1 MRSILCGLF
10 ISCATVAQVFAT
22 LTPAPVFSDHMVL
35 QREMEVP
42 VWGTASPGV
51 KITASFAG
59 KSASAVAGSDGMWR
73 LKLGPF
79 EANDQ
84 PGVMTL
90 SSDRGDSV
98 AIKDVLVGEVWV
110 GSGQSNMQIWTTSFI
125 GHPNNPMV
133 STNADLNLQA
143 LVDAAPCP
151 TIRLIASAANNKP
164 LTPQEIHWTP
174 ATKESLTEF
183 SAQLSAMGVELQKQL
198 HVPVGLMLS
207 AIGGSPSCR
216 WVTTAALA
224 SDPACQADVAK
235 AMATYNPEKE
245 KADYETALAKYQTD
259 QAAWDALST
268 DQKIGK
274 KAPNKPNLPV
284 KPGEAMRWA
293 IGDLHDQ
300 VLTPFIGYGI
310 RGVLWDQGESGTF
323 LRGINQHEV
332 MGVLFKSWRQEW
344 GQGDFPFVLVSKPS
358 GGGCA
363 FDPSDKI
370 NAWCTDPF
378 KPLPSNAN
386 GNGKAHDEMASLG
399 DYLSVFIVPIS
410 DLGGGLHPMNKFAYG
425 ARDARVILGTVYR
438 QPIDWSGPL
447 LSESKV
453 EGNKMRLHF
462 THTKG
467 GLVPSKGEKLQ
478 GFAIAGAD
486 KKFVWA
492 DAEIQGDDIL
502 VSAAAIPNPAF
513 VRYAWDGN
521 HPWANLFN
529 GEGLPARPFRT
540 DS

>member
-1 MRSILCGLF
+1 MKLIRF
-10 ISCATVAQVFAT
+10 IIPFFAAAKIFAAI
-22 LTPAPVFSDHMVL
+22 TPAPVFSDHMVL

-42 VWGTASPGV
+42 VWGTALPGE
-51 KITASFAG
+51 KITATFSG
-59 KSASAVAGSDGMWR
+59 KSASAVAGPDGAWR

-79 EANDQ
+79 AANDQ

-90 SSDRGDSV
+90 SSDRGESV
-98 AIKDVLVGEVWV
+98 TIKDVLVGEVWV

-125 GHPNNPMV
+125 GHPTNAMV

-143 LVDAAPCP
+143 LVDAAPYP
-151 TIRLIASAANNKP
+151 SIRLIASAANNRP
-164 LTPQEIHWTP
+164 LSSQEIHWTP
-174 ATKESLTEF
+174 ATKESLTQF

-216 WVTTAALA
+216 WVTPAALA

-245 KADYETALAKYQTD
+245 KSDYEAALAKYQTN
-259 QAAWDALST
+259 QAAWDALPA
-268 DQKIGK
+268 DQKVGK

-300 VLTPFIGYGI
+300 VLSPFIGYGI
-310 RGVLWDQGESGTF
+310 RGVLWDQGESGAF
-323 LRGINQHEV
+323 LRGIEQHEA
-332 MGVLFKSWRQEW
+332 MGALFKSWRQEW
-344 GQGDFPFVLVSKPS
+344 GQGEFPFVLVSKPS
-358 GGGCA
+358 DGGCA
-363 FDPSDKI
+363 FDPADKVNSWCSD
-370 NAWCTDPF
+370 TL
-378 KPLPSNAN
+378 KPLPSSAN
-386 GNGKAHDEMASLG
+386 GNGKNHEEMAGLG
-399 DYLSVFIVPIS
+399 DYPSVFLVPVS

-425 ARDARVILGTVYR
+425 ARDARVILGTVYG
-438 QPIDWSGPL
+438 QPVEWSGPL
-447 LSESKV
+447 LAEAKV
-453 EGNKMRLHF
+453 EGNKMRVHF

-502 VSAAAIPNPAF
+502 VSSAAIPNPVF
-513 VRYAWDGN
+513 VRYAWDGT

-540 DS
+540 DP